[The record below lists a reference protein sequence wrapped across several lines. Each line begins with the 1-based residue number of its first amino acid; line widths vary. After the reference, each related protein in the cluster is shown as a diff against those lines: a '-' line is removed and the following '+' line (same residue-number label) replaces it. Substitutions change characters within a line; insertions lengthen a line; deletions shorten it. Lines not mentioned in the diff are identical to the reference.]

1 MFSSDSEDRR
11 RIMFIVLV
19 RATFVAPG
27 VFVPEKQQKSL
38 RSVVGCW
45 PGNDWHAE
53 ADQCPIQIQMSLEM
67 ELNFF
72 LPKTYECWFLGYLCT
87 TMDFFLNTK
96 TNNLLVYNSS
106 GRILHMTVILFKYS
120 FPSSLSLT

>member
-27 VFVPEKQQKSL
+27 VFVPEKQHQSL

-53 ADQCPIQIQMSLEM
+53 ADQCPIQTQMSVEM
-67 ELNFF
+67 VLTLFYQRPTNVG
-72 LPKTYECWFLGYLCT
+72 FLGIFVRGWI
-87 TMDFFLNTK
+87 FF
-96 TNNLLVYNSS
+96 
-106 GRILHMTVILFKYS
+106 
-120 FPSSLSLT
+120 

>member
-27 VFVPEKQQKSL
+27 VFVPEKQHQSL

-45 PGNDWHAE
+45 PGNDWHAQ
-53 ADQCPIQIQMSLEM
+53 ADQCPIQTQMSLEM
-67 ELNFF
+67 VLNIFIKD
-72 LPKTYECWFLGYLCT
+72 LRMLVSWVSLYE
-87 TMDFFLNTK
+87 DVFFLNTK

-106 GRILHMTVILFKYS
+106 GRILHMTVF
-120 FPSSLSLT
+120 F